1 MDIKDVVTNRNLSLH
16 TDLRI
21 VSCRKS
27 TLLVKRDEME
37 VINALNSM
45 SNDGQT
51 ITEDQID
58 TWTAEGLAFR
68 STPEGVRAMHIA
80 ETKQTQKIVP
90 SMRKP
95 SSLRFSG
102 ADLYIQAGTDQ
113 QPLYIK
119 ASKAGTLPDLANGVL
134 STHQLEQNGDA
145 FTNVTELFE
154 TERVTWRAADIA
166 ERIKDFPIMS
176 SQYRTWVNKTD
187 TYNASSLQQVMA
199 AYYQDNSIGD
209 VGGPN
214 AKYESKRGYPGTL
227 GPGENFKEDFPI
239 ESLPCRVLHPWPSMQ
254 EMQVL
259 FHILSFFYCA

>member
-1 MDIKDVVTNRNLSLH
+1 
-16 TDLRI
+16 
-21 VSCRKS
+21 
-27 TLLVKRDEME
+27 ME

-45 SNDGQT
+45 SNDGQA

-102 ADLYIQAGTDQ
+102 AELYIQAGTDK

-119 ASKAGTLPDLANGVL
+119 ASKAGTLSDLANGVL
-134 STHQLEQNGDA
+134 SSQQLEQNGDA
-145 FTNVTELFE
+145 FTNVTELFVA
-154 TERVTWRAADIA
+154 ERVTSRAADIA

-176 SQYRTWVNKTD
+176 TQYRTWVNKTD
-187 TYNASSLQQVMA
+187 IYNATSLQQVMA

-214 AKYESKRGYPGTL
+214 AKYEAKRGYPGTL
-227 GPGENFKEDFPI
+227 GPGEKFKEDFPI

-259 FHILSFFYCA
+259 MISLFFLQSLTFSSSISCFYLYQSSLGVCMFFYFLD

>member
-102 ADLYIQAGTDQ
+102 ADLYI
-113 QPLYIK
+113 
-119 ASKAGTLPDLANGVL
+119 
-134 STHQLEQNGDA
+134 
-145 FTNVTELFE
+145 
-154 TERVTWRAADIA
+154 
-166 ERIKDFPIMS
+166 
-176 SQYRTWVNKTD
+176 
-187 TYNASSLQQVMA
+187 
-199 AYYQDNSIGD
+199 
-209 VGGPN
+209 
-214 AKYESKRGYPGTL
+214 
-227 GPGENFKEDFPI
+227 FK
-239 ESLPCRVLHPWPSMQ
+239 
-254 EMQVL
+254 QVL
-259 FHILSFFYCA
+259 ISNHCISRHQKQGHCLI